1 MILISVLI
9 TILLFFIIY
18 IIQHSYTLHYHGF
31 HSLIAINQS
40 TYLSTFLSKEVF
52 FISFRYSLFQFLI
65 HLFYENNIYEFFP
78 STFPFLS
85 DLSWSL
91 RSEQRSSSS
100 TGVQPEREIWCDI
113 SYTQQ
118 TPLVRTYFNTF

>member
-1 MILISVLI
+1 MDVDDIDLCFNNYFVIFYYI
-9 TILLFFIIY
+9 YYTTLLYTTLSWFPFFDRYQSIY
-18 IIQHSYTLHYHGF
+18 LPI
-31 HSLIAINQS
+31 
-40 TYLSTFLSKEVF
+40 VF
-52 FISFRYSLFQFLI
+52 FIFFRCSLFQFLI
-65 HLFYENNIYEFFP
+65 HLFYENNIDEFFP